1 MDDARVMRRIRRS
14 EGGRRVKIVLVA
26 GIAALAGSMLVVPP
40 ASGQLEQAS
49 SVDKDA
55 PGRIELRP
63 CTDATELDCI
73 ESIGLVTSDGVI
85 PGAQVSPTFPVV
97 TGPVRIGGSVT
108 GPVGGRVID
117 YSGGDWRIPG
127 LRTESGADTI
137 DPFVTISTP
146 GLRWYDATTR
156 QSWDVPAQIL
166 IELISTSGVEVPAD
180 PPCNPNGTCGRQ
192 SIVYPD
198 QTFRVVV
205 RTSWFD
211 PSWGRTHLGDTKL
224 SVRALPG
231 GGSRITM
238 QGHAL
243 DSPGFFMGGGRNPN
257 VNEREQIDYYDYR
270 WLVYLMDANDPRFP
284 EQCSRYGFPLISG
297 NQWGTGTPQWYPNAQ
312 RLSLNMSAPHFAPDG
327 SEFRG
332 HYEAFIPARYA
343 QCLWKADPKR
353 LTNQLMVEV
362 TAQDGQEKAATTSI
376 AFRDGGVRIIA
387 EDFTFSSPRITVQP
401 KSKRR

>member
-1 MDDARVMRRIRRS
+1 MKTIGLAAA
-14 EGGRRVKIVLVA
+14 GVLLGTLFTGVPVQ
-26 GIAALAGSMLVVPP
+26 AAPSGLE
-40 ASGQLEQAS
+40 ASPHALDRDEPVRMELTLCHGAS
-49 SVDKDA
+49 D
-55 PGRIELRP
+55 R
-63 CTDATELDCI
+63 DCI

-85 PGAQVSPTFPVV
+85 PGAQVSPTFPLV

-108 GPVGGRVID
+108 GPVGGKVID
-117 YSGGDWRIPG
+117 FSGGDWRIPG
-127 LRTESGADTI
+127 LRTESGEDLI
-137 DPFVTISTP
+137 NPFVTISTP
-146 GLRWYDATTR
+146 GLRWYDATSR

-231 GGSRITM
+231 GGSRITV

-257 VNEREQIDYYDYR
+257 VSEREQIDYYDYR

-297 NQWGTGTPQWYPNAQ
+297 NQWGSGTPQWYPNAQ
-312 RLSLNMSAPHFAPDG
+312 RMSLNMSAPHFAPDG
-327 SEFRG
+327 SAFRG

-343 QCLWKADPKR
+343 ECLWKSDPRR
-353 LTNQLMVEV
+353 LAHLLTVEV
-362 TAQDGQEKAATTSI
+362 TAEDGQEQAATTSI
-376 AFRDGGVRIIA
+376 AYRDGGVRIVA
-387 EDFTFSSPRITVQP
+387 RNFTFSTPKITVRP
-401 KSKRR
+401 KGGKR